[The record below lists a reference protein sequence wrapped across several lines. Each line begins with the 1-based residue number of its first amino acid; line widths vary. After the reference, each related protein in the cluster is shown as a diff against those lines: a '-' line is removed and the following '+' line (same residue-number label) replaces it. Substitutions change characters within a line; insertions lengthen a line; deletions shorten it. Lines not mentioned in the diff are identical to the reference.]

1 MAGGQRILI
10 ISKNKTI
17 MDTNTKT
24 FLDYMEHTEG
34 GSITY
39 VAERITQE
47 YEQEHD
53 VIEDNTARRV
63 LSVVDKLIS
72 THAQGGSIAF
82 EMGTKVNMH
91 MVQRD
96 PLTTWLQRFS
106 GMQEVS

>member
-1 MAGGQRILI
+1 
-10 ISKNKTI
+10 

-39 VAERITQE
+39 VAEKLTQE
-47 YEQEHD
+47 YEKRHD
-53 VIEDNTARRV
+53 VIEDTTARKV
-63 LSVVDKLIS
+63 LSAVKKLVF
-72 THAQGGSIAF
+72 TYAQDGSPAS
-82 EMGTKVNMH
+82 EMATKVNMD
-91 MVQRD
+91 MVQIT

>member
-1 MAGGQRILI
+1 
-10 ISKNKTI
+10 

-24 FLDYMEHTEG
+24 FLDYMEHSDG

-39 VAERITQE
+39 VAEKITQE
-47 YEQEHD
+47 YEQEYD
-53 VIEDNTARRV
+53 IIEDDTARSV
-63 LSVVDKLIS
+63 LNRVDKLVS

-91 MVQRD
+91 IVQLA

-106 GMQEVS
+106 GRQGVS

>member
-1 MAGGQRILI
+1 
-10 ISKNKTI
+10 

-24 FLDYMEHTEG
+24 FLDYMEHSDG

-39 VAERITQE
+39 VAEKITQE
-47 YEQEHD
+47 YEQKYD
-53 VIEDNTARRV
+53 IIEDTTARRV
-63 LSVVDKLIS
+63 LDSVDKLVS
-72 THAQGGSIAF
+72 THAQSGSIAF

-91 MVQRD
+91 MVQIA

>member
-1 MAGGQRILI
+1 
-10 ISKNKTI
+10 

-24 FLDYMEHTEG
+24 FLDYMEHTNG

-39 VAERITQE
+39 VAERTTQE
-47 YEQEHD
+47 YERRHG
-53 VIEDNTARRV
+53 VIEDDTAKRV

-91 MVQRD
+91 MVQIA